1 MLLCEGHLGNLGRIY
16 LADTF
21 VVKETHWLTKV
32 RGVEPVMS
40 SHWAGVVPPETQT
53 LDLLPKPSRLV
64 TKCFV
69 FIEKKSYDRI
79 YLSKHALMGKAKTHS
94 YT

>member
-1 MLLCEGHLGNLGRIY
+1 MCKRSVNTLKHEGRIY

-40 SHWAGVVPPETQT
+40 SHWAGVVPPERQ
-53 LDLLPKPSRLV
+53 
-64 TKCFV
+64 
-69 FIEKKSYDRI
+69 
-79 YLSKHALMGKAKTHS
+79 KHEC
-94 YT
+94 

>member
-1 MLLCEGHLGNLGRIY
+1 MERTLDFLFENLERIY

-40 SHWAGVVPPETQT
+40 SHWAGVVPPGTQT
-53 LDLLPKPSRLV
+53 HDLLPNLSWLFATFLSLYKKEKFYPSIAYS
-64 TKCFV
+64 T
-69 FIEKKSYDRI
+69 
-79 YLSKHALMGKAKTHS
+79 YL
-94 YT
+94 

>member
-1 MLLCEGHLGNLGRIY
+1 MWRTLDSTFENLGRIY

-40 SHWAGVVPPETQT
+40 SHWAGVVPPETQAN
-53 LDLLPKPSRLV
+53 DLLPKMSRLF
-64 TKCFV
+64 TKCFLFEAEVGNLYKNV
-69 FIEKKSYDRI
+69 F
-79 YLSKHALMGKAKTHS
+79 
-94 YT
+94 